1 MFRESRSLLSG
12 VFSNFVEKFVFA
24 CFLAVISAKALFFC
38 KYVISAHLRTFYLHP
53 IDRLP
58 VTY

>member
-1 MFRESRSLLSG
+1 MLTELLE
-12 VFSNFVEKFVFA
+12 FLFVEKFVFA
-24 CFLAVISAKALFFC
+24 CFMAVLSAKALIFC

-53 IDRLP
+53 IGRVA